1 MEVRFE
7 SNNIGTG
14 GVFTITGSGG
24 GAVTVW
30 VSRFHGANGT
40 RTFSSAGTRTGDGS
54 VTWGG
59 SIGCYIAHAV
69 SVIGASV
76 VMSPPIAFRV
86 SDGTLSLYERVLVAI
101 REYIMSLALPGVA
114 TDPDKHVIAKMGAKL
129 QEVLR
134 TGQECVYY
142 IPTAE
147 SFEGADN
154 AYSTVALPV
163 NVIFMTKA
171 GNSLRAGLSQILIA
185 REDANLSFGAAPLS
199 DVPEVYDVGVKPG
212 VVTDPNQWASGY
224 DVSVLQFI
232 AMSQQID
239 GIL

>member
-1 MEVRFE
+1 MEMRFE

-14 GVFTITGSGG
+14 GVFYVSGSGG
-24 GAVTVW
+24 GSVTIW

-40 RTFSSAGTRTGDGS
+40 RTFSAAGTRAGDGAVS
-54 VTWGG
+54 WSGET
-59 SIGCYIAHAV
+59 GCYIAHA
-69 SVIGASV
+69 ASV
-76 VMSPPIAFRV
+76 VGSSVLLSPPIAFRV
-86 SDGTLSLYERVLVAI
+86 ADGTLSLYERVLIAI

-129 QEVLR
+129 QELLR

-147 SFEGADN
+147 SFESADN
-154 AYSTVALPV
+154 VYASVSLPV
-163 NVIFMTKA
+163 NVIFMTKS
-171 GNSLRAGLSQILIA
+171 GHSLRAGLSQILIA
-185 REDANLSFGAAPLS
+185 REDANLSFNASPLP
-199 DVPEVYDVGVKPG
+199 DVPEVYDVDMKPG
-212 VVTDPNQWASGY
+212 VVTDPNQWAAGY

-232 AMSQQID
+232 AMSEQVD